1 MLPHRDTESGETLPV
16 AEKVSRFRG
25 SGTIDGTGQ
34 VASIV
39 MPRRCRRALN
49 APLGRFFASLMPC
62 SNLWIQKKNTTLLGG
77 VLFGAAGEIR
87 SRCYHTATRTAGTKR
102 PTGAFFRFAH
112 ALFESLDTK
121 KNTTLLGGVLFGA
134 AGEIRTLGT
143 LLAYTRFPV
152 VLVMTASILLRIVRS
167 TAKMIIPKITAKSST
182 NSKNARFSER
192 RLHLQFLPPSFIL
205 TKRPF
210 GEGVS

>member
-1 MLPHRDTESGETLPV
+1 VLPHRDTESGETLPV

-49 APLGRFFASLMPC
+49 ATLGRFFASLMPC
-62 SNLWIQKKNTTLLGG
+62 SNLRIQKKNTTQQG
-77 VLFGAAGEIR
+77 
-87 SRCYHTATRTAGTKR
+87 S
-102 PTGAFFRFAH
+102 
-112 ALFESLDTK
+112 
-121 KNTTLLGGVLFGA
+121 VLFGA

-152 VLVMTASILLRIVRS
+152 VLVMTASILLRIG
-167 TAKMIIPKITAKSST
+167 ALD
-182 NSKNARFSER
+182 SKNDY
-192 RLHLQFLPPSFIL
+192 
-205 TKRPF
+205 TKNHSKVKHKF
-210 GEGVS
+210 EKCAIF

>member
-62 SNLWIQKKNTTLLGG
+62 SNLWIQ
-77 VLFGAAGEIR
+77 
-87 SRCYHTATRTAGTKR
+87 
-102 PTGAFFRFAH
+102 
-112 ALFESLDTK
+112 K